1 MGVSQI
7 LAGLLLLYNRTALLG
22 SLLLLPIAVNVLV
35 VDLTY
40 LKMPSFY
47 WRLSSYIGLIF
58 LIFWHY
64 RARMYAVWQ
73 TLTRGLTTR
82 FNCPW
87 WAYLLLPL
95 AAIGVDILWV
105 LPQFSYS
112 LFLQPGETWRSI
124 SRLLR
129 VLVEHVN
136 S

>member
-73 TLTRGLTTR
+73 TLTPGPD
-82 FNCPW
+82 N
-87 WAYLLLPL
+87 
-95 AAIGVDILWV
+95 
-105 LPQFSYS
+105 S
-112 LFLQPGETWRSI
+112 L
-124 SRLLR
+124 
-129 VLVEHVN
+129 
-136 S
+136 